1 MCFHKHDFG
10 ISAPRD
16 GIGRAVKTTCSQNEN
31 LEIEK
36 LYEGGDPAPVTWN
49 SHPLVR
55 FSSSW
60 IGPKQTS
67 KDESN
72 VDIQSVSLNDLCIQL
87 ILVCLGS
94 LV

>member
-1 MCFHKHDFG
+1 MWRTLQKLQELYEERLCFHKHDFG

-55 FSSSW
+55 FSSS
-60 IGPKQTS
+60 
-67 KDESN
+67 
-72 VDIQSVSLNDLCIQL
+72 
-87 ILVCLGS
+87 
-94 LV
+94 